1 VTTGKAE
8 PVTEL
13 TPPATLKTKPWTD
26 DSMDGCKDVAEL
38 TLFRTL
44 GRRLVPESTLGKPM
58 LKIVFRL
65 LVGLDK
71 RPWTEVPL
79 MKPIVEVE
87 LRLLRVLDM
96 TA

>member
-1 VTTGKAE
+1 MTTGKDE

-13 TPPATLKTKPWTD
+13 TPLATLKTRPWTG
-26 DSMDGCKDVAEL
+26 DSMDGSKDVAEL

-44 GRRLVPESTLGKPM
+44 GRRLAPESTLGKLM

-65 LVGLDK
+65 LVGLDT

-79 MKPIVEVE
+79 AKRIVE
-87 LRLLRVLDM
+87 R
-96 TA
+96 